1 MLDFDTLILEQTPCN
16 FKWNPSALVYSI
28 KIYYVTVA
36 VKRDYGILI
45 QL

>member
-1 MLDFDTLILEQTPCN
+1 MHNFGTLILEQTPLH

-28 KIYYVTVA
+28 KIYYVTTA